1 MILMKNQNIL
11 KKKKIFL
18 GIKKNEKMF
27 IEKNVFIDKAI
38 NIIKKFKIDKIDLL
52 KIDTE
57 GYELNV
63 IKGFEKN
70 IDIVK
75 VIIFEHH
82 YDLMIKKN
90 YILIVI

>member
-1 MILMKNQNIL
+1 MFVE
-11 KKKKIFL
+11 KK
-18 GIKKNEKMF
+18 
-27 IEKNVFIDKAI
+27 VSIDKAI

-63 IKGFEKN
+63 IKGFGIN

-82 YDLMIKKN
+82 YDLMISKN
-90 YILIVI
+90 YTYSDINSIWLIKDFI